1 MLLITPSE
9 VLEYA
14 FSTKELISAASIRTS
29 KIDVAQERFIRPK
42 FGDELFEKFMDGE
55 YTIFVDNFVK
65 PALAHYIRYG
75 VVDELSIQ
83 LGDNGAVLFYSDEV
97 DSRRTL
103 NRDRDDTSQSNRE
116 SELNRRDEKQT
127 ENSRSIT
134 DNVTEKG
141 ESELKRDTTQE
152 SEALVGR
159 VNSETKTGKDSL
171 ISILTQQ
178 DRGELTKESSEDVTT
193 DDRTQK
199 DSTIIDMKIESEDV
213 NRETTSSATISKE
226 VAFNTINE
234 DLKRTD
240 KGDITVTN
248 TKKSQLTDSSVDMQ
262 NRDSKRGDSTTSNLT
277 SELTSKED
285 RTNSLVLKA
294 TDLKSDKVDKLTSTN
309 ESGSINGSDSR
320 IESGS
325 ASVSGKLQQTIRDN
339 DLGNVSRTRSNPSS
353 DMQRQLIK
361 RRALSDANILIGK
374 AVKYVERN
382 SELFPEYE
390 PTSVRGGSIRG
401 RILF

>member
-262 NRDSKRGDSTTSNLT
+262 NRDSKRDDSTTSNLT